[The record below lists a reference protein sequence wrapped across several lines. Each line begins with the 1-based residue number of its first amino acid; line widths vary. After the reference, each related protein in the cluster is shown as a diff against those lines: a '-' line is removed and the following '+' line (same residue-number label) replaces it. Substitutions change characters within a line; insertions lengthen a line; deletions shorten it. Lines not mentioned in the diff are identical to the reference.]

1 MPATHFKPTQTII
14 ESSLPVWRQQQKQE
28 VEPEQKKWTS
38 SVVEKRSEKVVIS
51 GVACL
56 FPEARDIEKYSQ
68 GLFDQAKKDQE
79 LKHIAL
85 QLEEQQRFDCQF
97 FGISPEMAM
106 NMTVVQKMTV
116 EQIYES
122 IFDAGLVPADLKKT
136 RTGLFIATN
145 LEKRENFSAEFFST
159 VFDFQGPAQMF
170 EDQFSSSFIA
180 LDAARRAILSGKCD
194 QAIVCGIEKMTGMV
208 MPTVACVFVQKRD
221 VCKRFYALV
230 LESQVCPSTHLVT
243 ERMQKLYNDW
253 NVDPTLVTYVENFG
267 QQCDEYR
274 TLAKVYATTERSLP
288 VYIGSSAPW
297 PRTDMEK
304 RATGVQALIKM
315 IVAIHAGRIPASYR
329 QEELFVDE
337 ITKNVKWVKECTKFC
352 GGLMVLNAFGLNGMN
367 VNIVLQPNTDYMMS
381 KLGNKTYWN
390 QDLKILSTLP
400 RLFTCASRTE
410 KHLVKNLETIR
421 QYPTDIAA
429 QLLLTSTGCTT
440 DHEKFRAFTVL
451 NGEEEHHI
459 RQVETTVRPVF
470 YLFNGC
476 INTDLLATYEQMMH
490 IQLFRHSIE
499 RATECLR
506 PYGLDLTSILTEQM
520 EENRKRLDRQVAHT
534 AIQVALIDCLRA
546 AGIHHQG
553 LIGYSI
559 GELACAYADSCLT
572 FEQTI
577 LTAYQ
582 RAKCIEEARMPSGAM
597 AAVSLTWEQAQKRC
611 PAGVTLACHNY
622 ESNVTVSGPLK
633 TVEKFVADLCK
644 EKIAAKILNTNETA
658 YHSQY
663 MTSIASQLKKRLEVI
678 IGEPKVRSGK
688 WFSTSIAQPR
698 WNSEIAKLASPEYF
712 VNNVCNHVLLKEAM
726 QVVPVNAI
734 VIEIGPQSVMQLIV
748 KNLLPTSC
756 YVPLLKKCEVV
767 GEQTK
772 MHSLTSFWCQL
783 GSLYVQGVQMCP
795 MDLFMWS
802 VEKKSAYPVP
812 VGTRFLS
819 VLRREREC
827 KLVRHGECECDNKK
841 KDSLLVDF
849 AEFKLE
855 HVMGMFKW
863 EKLGGEERMC
873 LEELRNLLVECM
885 YKQSLADLEKQ
896 YELIVRLEKYYEVD
910 RITQGAVQQ
919 WRHIQELKEC
929 ILEQLPV
936 QITRQWRHY
945 QPEQTVE
952 TAEKRKLTGP
962 VFTEFTKYMQM
973 YQQEKLAQ
981 VKYFLRQELVTVQQK
996 RILEELETLIKQAPN
1011 HPTICIAQL
1020 QQQMELLQNLDILC
1034 PRQDAQQTRMIQD
1047 LKDIIREQIKYYR
1060 QPEDIKSAQ
1069 PEQFKHQLEKQTMSA
1084 FPEHYR
1090 QAEQCRN
1097 TTIIKRI
1104 PVEIKQIPVECR
1116 ILKQIPVECRILDAS
1131 KTTIRQ
1137 FHQLPAKTITNELA
1151 HKYQAKYT
1159 VDLTAESSV
1168 EELALLGHKIQG
1180 RYVYPASGF
1189 VYMIWKSFAKM
1200 NGFTCVEKC
1209 PIQFTNIKFLHQ
1221 ITLNL
1226 GDKVQFIVEI
1236 NQLTGLFQLIDSSS
1250 LNKVVVVCTGCVESL
1265 NNLAQFRPCPAKM
1278 GSDTECETI
1287 SQREVYMCL
1296 RQRGYDLEGDFQ
1308 AISKSAIDGTYGEI
1322 SWTGKWIQ
1330 FLDGMIQMSLLAQKV
1345 EGTCLPTLIKSLR
1358 IEPSLIVVDEKVKSS
1373 VCFEKEEKNLDT
1385 NWLQEEYEFLSMN
1398 EGRRDGEFMPVNM
1411 RFEWF
1416 TKVQKHQQEKIIT
1429 VRNWMRQQEVG
1440 TTLTVQQRRMFEELE
1455 TLMCQ
1460 FQRTFGC
1467 CTAATL
1473 TEEKFAE
1480 VLARIHEQYE
1490 LVSSITACFNFNYPT
1505 VETNK
1510 QTIPSVRMIEDFRQL
1525 IREQL
1530 QYQEREQLS
1539 RQQKSF
1545 EQRHFNGL
1553 YRKQL
1558 DILRTLTQSQCRLPV
1573 EMNILEEMEKLIQEQ
1588 QYRHKSMAPVEYTVQ
1603 QWMCQLRQQEQMLN
1617 EHFLQA
1623 QHPEIISV
1631 YNFLAKFVKEQL
1643 QQEMDFQ
1650 TECKQMYGFV
1660 HHKLSM
1666 NFNLIQKLIAIS
1678 NSEQHGRQGEEEEL
1692 GGTSPVKRMYLVKLE
1707 QIIQE
1712 MYDQTMLTQAIQE
1725 SMHEA
1730 CQTRCIQ
1737 LKEYMNLLE
1746 NLTINK
1752 TKLTTNHREDRFAE
1766 LKDIQI
1772 TLEKYQRDAAEYIVK
1787 HVESRQFRKDE
1798 DKKINTVPVY
1808 YNAQTRSLWSRGIEL
1823 TGLYMAPVNSDY
1835 PVVSVTPVAVRQPE
1849 QRFTLD
1855 QEKEINM
1862 LKKNEMIEM
1871 DLLNLIE
1878 AMHSLESLRDTA
1890 ECLRD
1895 TALSMRK
1902 QEQQKP
1908 MKLSAKFTTK
1918 VSFSPL
1924 QAYISSSLDEAERQ
1938 LIEETM
1944 ASLTQTTITP
1954 VQAKKYN
1961 YLMPQKCI
1969 EPLNEV
1975 EIYAQFQNQEQ
1986 AMTPVVI
1993 VHPIEGHTNT
2003 LRNLAKNIRAPVY
2016 GIQYT
2021 REALK
2026 YETVEELAQYY
2037 WTQIKKVFG
2046 DNARVHLCGHA
2057 FGAMVAME
2065 MAICKPARCVSL
2077 TILDDN
2083 VEKIS
2088 YDMYR
2093 EAREEM
2099 EADALMKF
2107 ALQYYQTMNKVQF
2120 FQQLTEFKTTEQR
2133 IRFVVRELVN
2143 RSQFQFETLDLDWAA
2158 RAYITKY
2165 VMHCMYTPKSQLRL
2179 PTVYYVKCGGEKR
2192 CESPLVKIASV
2203 RRTYLKSLI
2212 EQCFA
2217 GKLKTESVECDVR
2230 SFLEGNN
2237 GYQVATIMNE
2247 NLLRHF

>member
-1 MPATHFKPTQTII
+1 
-14 ESSLPVWRQQQKQE
+14 
-28 VEPEQKKWTS
+28 
-38 SVVEKRSEKVVIS
+38 
-51 GVACL
+51 
-56 FPEARDIEKYSQ
+56 
-68 GLFDQAKKDQE
+68 
-79 LKHIAL
+79 
-85 QLEEQQRFDCQF
+85 
-97 FGISPEMAM
+97 
-106 NMTVVQKMTV
+106 
-116 EQIYES
+116 
-122 IFDAGLVPADLKKT
+122 
-136 RTGLFIATN
+136 
-145 LEKRENFSAEFFST
+145 
-159 VFDFQGPAQMF
+159 
-170 EDQFSSSFIA
+170 
-180 LDAARRAILSGKCD
+180 
-194 QAIVCGIEKMTGMV
+194 
-208 MPTVACVFVQKRD
+208 
-221 VCKRFYALV
+221 
-230 LESQVCPSTHLVT
+230 
-243 ERMQKLYNDW
+243 
-253 NVDPTLVTYVENFG
+253 
-267 QQCDEYR
+267 
-274 TLAKVYATTERSLP
+274 
-288 VYIGSSAPW
+288 
-297 PRTDMEK
+297 
-304 RATGVQALIKM
+304 
-315 IVAIHAGRIPASYR
+315 
-329 QEELFVDE
+329 
-337 ITKNVKWVKECTKFC
+337 
-352 GGLMVLNAFGLNGMN
+352 
-367 VNIVLQPNTDYMMS
+367 
-381 KLGNKTYWN
+381 
-390 QDLKILSTLP
+390 
-400 RLFTCASRTE
+400 
-410 KHLVKNLETIR
+410 
-421 QYPTDIAA
+421 
-429 QLLLTSTGCTT
+429 
-440 DHEKFRAFTVL
+440 
-451 NGEEEHHI
+451 
-459 RQVETTVRPVF
+459 
-470 YLFNGC
+470 
-476 INTDLLATYEQMMH
+476 
-490 IQLFRHSIE
+490 
-499 RATECLR
+499 
-506 PYGLDLTSILTEQM
+506 
-520 EENRKRLDRQVAHT
+520 
-534 AIQVALIDCLRA
+534 
-546 AGIHHQG
+546 
-553 LIGYSI
+553 
-559 GELACAYADSCLT
+559 
-572 FEQTI
+572 
-577 LTAYQ
+577 
-582 RAKCIEEARMPSGAM
+582 
-597 AAVSLTWEQAQKRC
+597 
-611 PAGVTLACHNY
+611 
-622 ESNVTVSGPLK
+622 
-633 TVEKFVADLCK
+633 
-644 EKIAAKILNTNETA
+644 
-658 YHSQY
+658 
-663 MTSIASQLKKRLEVI
+663 
-678 IGEPKVRSGK
+678 
-688 WFSTSIAQPR
+688 
-698 WNSEIAKLASPEYF
+698 
-712 VNNVCNHVLLKEAM
+712 
-726 QVVPVNAI
+726 
-734 VIEIGPQSVMQLIV
+734 
-748 KNLLPTSC
+748 
-756 YVPLLKKCEVV
+756 
-767 GEQTK
+767 
-772 MHSLTSFWCQL
+772 
-783 GSLYVQGVQMCP
+783 
-795 MDLFMWS
+795 
-802 VEKKSAYPVP
+802 
-812 VGTRFLS
+812 
-819 VLRREREC
+819 
-827 KLVRHGECECDNKK
+827 
-841 KDSLLVDF
+841 
-849 AEFKLE
+849 
-855 HVMGMFKW
+855 
-863 EKLGGEERMC
+863 
-873 LEELRNLLVECM
+873 
-885 YKQSLADLEKQ
+885 
-896 YELIVRLEKYYEVD
+896 
-910 RITQGAVQQ
+910 
-919 WRHIQELKEC
+919 
-929 ILEQLPV
+929 
-936 QITRQWRHY
+936 
-945 QPEQTVE
+945 
-952 TAEKRKLTGP
+952 
-962 VFTEFTKYMQM
+962 
-973 YQQEKLAQ
+973 
-981 VKYFLRQELVTVQQK
+981 
-996 RILEELETLIKQAPN
+996 
-1011 HPTICIAQL
+1011 
-1020 QQQMELLQNLDILC
+1020 
-1034 PRQDAQQTRMIQD
+1034 
-1047 LKDIIREQIKYYR
+1047 
-1060 QPEDIKSAQ
+1060 
-1069 PEQFKHQLEKQTMSA
+1069 
-1084 FPEHYR
+1084 
-1090 QAEQCRN
+1090 
-1097 TTIIKRI
+1097 
-1104 PVEIKQIPVECR
+1104 
-1116 ILKQIPVECRILDAS
+1116 
-1131 KTTIRQ
+1131 
-1137 FHQLPAKTITNELA
+1137 
-1151 HKYQAKYT
+1151 
-1159 VDLTAESSV
+1159 
-1168 EELALLGHKIQG
+1168 
-1180 RYVYPASGF
+1180 
-1189 VYMIWKSFAKM
+1189 
-1200 NGFTCVEKC
+1200 
-1209 PIQFTNIKFLHQ
+1209 
-1221 ITLNL
+1221 
-1226 GDKVQFIVEI
+1226 
-1236 NQLTGLFQLIDSSS
+1236 
-1250 LNKVVVVCTGCVESL
+1250 
-1265 NNLAQFRPCPAKM
+1265 
-1278 GSDTECETI
+1278 
-1287 SQREVYMCL
+1287 
-1296 RQRGYDLEGDFQ
+1296 
-1308 AISKSAIDGTYGEI
+1308 
-1322 SWTGKWIQ
+1322 
-1330 FLDGMIQMSLLAQKV
+1330 
-1345 EGTCLPTLIKSLR
+1345 
-1358 IEPSLIVVDEKVKSS
+1358 
-1373 VCFEKEEKNLDT
+1373 
-1385 NWLQEEYEFLSMN
+1385 
-1398 EGRRDGEFMPVNM
+1398 
-1411 RFEWF
+1411 
-1416 TKVQKHQQEKIIT
+1416 
-1429 VRNWMRQQEVG
+1429 
-1440 TTLTVQQRRMFEELE
+1440 
-1455 TLMCQ
+1455 
-1460 FQRTFGC
+1460 
-1467 CTAATL
+1467 
-1473 TEEKFAE
+1473 
-1480 VLARIHEQYE
+1480 
-1490 LVSSITACFNFNYPT
+1490 
-1505 VETNK
+1505 
-1510 QTIPSVRMIEDFRQL
+1510 
-1525 IREQL
+1525 
-1530 QYQEREQLS
+1530 
-1539 RQQKSF
+1539 
-1545 EQRHFNGL
+1545 
-1553 YRKQL
+1553 
-1558 DILRTLTQSQCRLPV
+1558 
-1573 EMNILEEMEKLIQEQ
+1573 MNILEEMEKLIQEQ

-1924 QAYISSSLDEAERQ
+1924 QAYISSTLDEAERQ